1 VATCKKFAAFFLSI
15 TILSMLNKEE
25 YLYVIKN
32 KDYDDWTSR
41 NDLPGSDDQVFVN
54 GILEKAFL
62 SEEELKHLN
71 NIVKYEKGIYYKN
84 QIILDEEGNG
94 NVNSFNIVQPG
105 YYELIIK
112 GAGGKAST
120 MSTNWLNDSTKV
132 LQWERE
138 NTALQSYLKFYEDF
152 TWVLIDEVNSSLSQ
166 EVNGHDTLD
175 VFKFN
180 QYTIR
185 KGTFKMSESIVIL
198 DQTHYAEVTDEN
210 GKYVITVEKPVIDK
224 EYRPHGYW
232 ESSNFDIFSNEK
244 NVQSLSNIDK
254 DGLWIEEYIEAWDY
268 SVLFSDYLKDGD
280 SSLFRKLNFVK
291 AIGSMYKAMNTG
303 ATLELLNLYSNL
315 DDDTIRRDKVY
326 RNDNYYYV
334 TKAMQF
340 MEKEPRNSVY
350 GINGADV
357 EFKALQVINDFNGAN
372 RIESAK
378 NTYAYIY
385 GRDDLSEERKK
396 STIVPGWRTDK
407 TNAKFL
413 QWIDVDKEEIIP
425 PNDKTGS
432 WKIKSFPNG
441 IPNTNVSPAGD
452 GGYYRTF
459 LKLDKG
465 KLEYMVGKAYEA
477 DGANTGGQGSYV
489 NLNGNQEVYVGGG
502 GLFIKDAN
510 NLDDP
515 NKIQKF
521 YGGFST
527 YNDDTR
533 YGSGLNG
540 NKVTRKQYRY
550 RGSVTLGGGDSSD
563 FESSTGD
570 KQEID
575 QSIGM
580 NLGRDPK
587 QNTLEGLHGKSYST
601 KNGEEAHR
609 NIGLGGSGSGI
620 FKNTE
625 WLCNYNKAQ
634 NGSIFLRFLG
644 PTSSTLYDVK
654 YNDNTNL
661 SHTGRIF
668 GNDGSWAQCD
678 LMSNTKVPAGTPI
691 KIQFFHNDSSK
702 EVGVKLRLWQDGE
715 TPGNWI
721 DYSDTFT
728 EAFLDRKY
736 ISFMKDRVSNN
747 IETLE
752 FTTINKHIEFQF
764 SIIDRQYKIR
774 VNDSSK
780 EINSWEI
787 VAKAPD
793 GKDIAHDVVLREGVP
808 ANSLV
813 TLVANYSNKDKGMNR
828 ADNIYLSS
836 LYEGQQLVDYKV
848 EFKYDQTKQR
858 DQLVFTM
865 PSHDCRLDLTPTD
878 VYKLNLKPMNTINK
892 AATENLPP
900 LIDGKIVNISVGFD
914 PDNMQAYGSTV
925 DIELSSNQQIFVKV
939 EFNTERIRLDEE
951 LISFPPNTIVE
962 KAGNTLANV
971 GENVDTTKEQW
982 FSFIMP
988 EYSVTTALYVE
999 LRTYVLT
1006 ILKDR
1011 HNILQ
1016 IRSTTGEMEF
1026 EVGDKI
1032 KLEFDIERKYKLTRD
1047 SGIIIYGNTYQ
1058 LDNSDLSKKQFTA
1071 SITGGRTQ
1079 LFRDYKD
1086 GNTESGYYTD
1096 FCEMSK
1102 SELQAVET
1110 VYFDLTMQNNDI
1122 SIYFSPT
1129 FLLNSVITQCGENE
1143 MSSTKIITCGY
1154 YRIIA
1159 AGCRSGNGGNG
1170 SNGGA
1175 PNSSA
1180 GEVEDDE
1187 VETVFSG
1194 RPGGKGGSG
1203 YKGGNGG
1210 TGSDAAP
1217 WKLDFGWWKGFIR
1230 IDPSFIKGSG
1240 GGGGQGGD
1248 GFIGGQGASGGV
1260 AGWYWAVAG
1269 DTGNNGN
1276 SFLGEVGKNYD
1287 RELIRFRGGV
1297 TDYIIFLE
1305 ESIINAI
1312 VGSSGSDGGDGPP
1325 AEVTASGCGGGG
1337 GGSGGEV
1344 LVEQLGTDDVKKCFA
1359 VIENPNC
1366 ATINNIMSN
1375 GTVAVTPNN
1384 GNNFIEKTRN
1394 TASEYVLMKSKGTF
1408 KINETFKNIKNQF
1421 FPLKIYGGT
1430 VGEYKSASYE
1440 FHPNLGKG
1448 NGPYG
1453 VYEGYSY
1460 KGFNK
1465 AAWPRVTPIISSD
1478 SKNYWS
1484 NTNDGIYT
1492 TIIPNK
1498 PVTSKDIVES
1508 SINATRFQDS
1518 KESKK
1523 RIINSGGG
1531 GYPLNIG
1538 PLDSQNWQSDM
1549 EYYNNNSGGGNCS
1562 KALDRGRIPF
1572 SGRSGNHVQKLG
1584 IIGDNSG
1591 LTIYTCLGDLGNRG
1605 NIKGLD
1611 DKNTRLNYAYKV
1623 GMYIGSD
1630 FCPSDKGGLKIIFIG
1645 DYSDRIVNTTTSI
1658 QKLDYTFLEDITENN
1673 GQDFIDWW
1681 SVDNLPLN

>member
-1 VATCKKFAAFFLSI
+1 MATCKKKVAAFFLFI

-166 EVNGHDTLD
+166 RVNGDDTWD

-210 GKYVITVEKPVIDK
+210 GKYAITVEKPVIDK
-224 EYRPHGYW
+224 EYGPHGYW
-232 ESSNFDIFSNEK
+232 ESSNFNIFGNVK

-254 DGLWIEEYIEAWDY
+254 DGLWTEEYIEAWDY

-315 DDDTIRRDKVY
+315 NDDIIRQDKVY

-350 GINGADV
+350 GINGANVDF
-357 EFKALQVINDFNGAN
+357 EYLQVINDFNGAN

-385 GRDDLSEERKK
+385 GRDNLSEEQKK
-396 STIVPGWRTDK
+396 STIVPGWRTDE

-413 QWIDVDKEEIIP
+413 QWIDVDRKKIIP

-510 NLDDP
+510 NPDDP

-570 KQEID
+570 EQEID

-580 NLGRDPK
+580 NLGGNPK

-661 SHTGRIF
+661 SYTGRIF

-678 LMSNTKVPAGTPI
+678 LMSNTKVPAGTLI

-715 TPGNWI
+715 TPGDWI

-774 VNDSSK
+774 VNDSSE

-787 VAKAPD
+787 VAKTPD
-793 GKDIAHDVVLREGVP
+793 GRDITHDVVLREGVP

-813 TLVANYSNKDKGMNR
+813 TLVVNYSNKDRGMNR

-1086 GNTESGYYTD
+1086 TTTESGYYTD

-1143 MSSTKIITCGY
+1143 MSSTKIVTCGY
-1154 YRIIA
+1154 YRVIA
-1159 AGCRSGNGGNG
+1159 AGCKSGNGGNG
-1170 SNGGA
+1170 SAGGA

-1180 GEVEDDE
+1180 SGISEELTT
-1187 VETVFSG
+1187 TVFSG

-1210 TGSDAAP
+1210 AGSAGAT
-1217 WKLDFGWWKGFIR
+1217 WKLEWYKWEDLLAYKMEV
-1230 IDPSFIKGSG
+1230 IKPSG

-1248 GFIGGQGASGGV
+1248 GFIGGLGASGGV

-1269 DTGNNGN
+1269 ETGNDGK
-1276 SFLGEVGKNYD
+1276 SFLAENGPKFD
-1287 RELIRFRGGV
+1287 KSLIRFRGGV

-1305 ESIINAI
+1305 ESVINAI

-1325 AEVTASGCGGGG
+1325 AGMTASGCGGAG
-1337 GGSGGEV
+1337 GGSGGEA
-1344 LVEQLGTDDVKKCFA
+1344 LIEQLDDGTRTIKHVA
-1359 VIENPNC
+1359 IIENPISNKINVIMTGN
-1366 ATINNIMSN
+1366 ANVTIPVGQRPGFFNDTSINN
-1375 GTVAVTPNN
+1375 A
-1384 GNNFIEKTRN
+1384 
-1394 TASEYVLMKSKGTF
+1394 EYVLAKSKGTY
-1408 KINETFKNIKNQF
+1408 KIKNANKSSF
-1421 FPLKIYGGT
+1421 FPLRVYGGT
-1430 VGEYKSASYE
+1430 VGQYKSGSYE
-1440 FHPNLGKG
+1440 FKPHLAGGANG
-1448 NGPYG
+1448 NTS
-1453 VYEGYSY
+1453 YESRSD
-1460 KGFNK
+1460 KGFTQ
-1465 AAWPRVTPIISSD
+1465 AAWPRNSD
-1478 SKNYWS
+1478 KIDS
-1484 NTNDGIYT
+1484 NTKNPWSSTNIGFDT
-1492 TIIPNK
+1492 TVIPTDI
-1498 PVTSKDIVES
+1498 VTSAKIS
-1508 SINATRFQDS
+1508 ANFSNSTRFQD
-1518 KESKK
+1518 ENVIGKK
-1523 RIINSGGG
+1523 RILNSGGG

-1538 PLDSQNWQSDM
+1538 DLDDQNWQYDM
-1549 EYYNNNSGGGNCS
+1549 ENYGQGSNNC
-1562 KALDRGRIPF
+1562 KRALSSNRIPI
-1572 SGRSGNHVQKLG
+1572 SGRSGMHINKFSELVG
-1584 IIGDNSG
+1584 AG
-1591 LTIYTCLGDLGNRG
+1591 LTVNTCLEDVNNSNLTNQLD
-1605 NIKGLD
+1605 NIPYEQRLD
-1611 DKNTRLNYAYKV
+1611 FSYKV
-1623 GMYIGSD
+1623 GLFIGSD
-1630 FCPSDKGGLKIIFIG
+1630 FCPNDGGGLKIIFIG
-1645 DYSDRIVNTTTSI
+1645 DYSDQIVNTTSSI
-1658 QKLDYTFLEDITENN
+1658 KKLEYCDVNN
-1673 GQDFIDWW
+1673 IVNDEQELKDWW
-1681 SVDNLPLN
+1681 LVDNIPLN